1 MPTKSLS
8 AEYLKG
14 LWDENP
20 VFRQLLGMCPVLA
33 VTNTGM
39 NALAMGLATLF
50 VLVMSSTAVS
60 LIRGFV
66 PKQVRIVTFILVI
79 ATFVTVVDYAIMAI
93 SLDLHKALGAFISLI
108 VVNCL
113 ILGRAEA
120 FASKNSPVRA
130 ALDALGMGLAASFV
144 LILSSL
150 VVASIKKLIP
160 NQVRIASYIVVIATF
175 VTVADRVMAAFFPPI
190 SKALGPYVP
199 LIVVNCIILGRQE
212 AFSSRNSV
220 GRSLIDALGMST
232 GFVLALLVLSS
243 IREILGAGTF
253 LGYQVMGSWF
263 KPWIIMILP
272 AGAFITLGVLLGI
285 ALLVEQK
292 TRERR
297 VS

>member
-1 MPTKSLS
+1 MSNKPLS
-8 AEYLKG
+8 AEFLKG

-20 VFRQLLGMCPVLA
+20 VFRQLLGMCPTLA
-33 VTNTGM
+33 VTN
-39 NALAMGLATLF
+39 
-50 VLVMSSTAVS
+50 AV
-60 LIRGFV
+60 ING
-66 PKQVRIVTFILVI
+66 I
-79 ATFVTVVDYAIMAI
+79 A
-93 SLDLHKALGAFISLI
+93 
-108 VVNCL
+108 
-113 ILGRAEA
+113 
-120 FASKNSPVRA
+120 
-130 ALDALGMGLAASFV
+130 MGLAASFV

-160 NQVRIASYIVVIATF
+160 SQVRIASYIVVIATF
-175 VTVADRVMAAFFPPI
+175 VTVADRFMAAFFPPI

-220 GRSLIDALGMST
+220 GRSLVDALGMSA

-272 AGAFITLGVLLGI
+272 AGAFITLGALLGI

-297 VS
+297 A